1 MEQYSEEEEQ
11 GGKKLLVI
19 LLILLLCLVSMFG
32 AGYVVAEKIDGGGSG
47 GEGYIHIDY
56 GGAGPIFD
64 YTGEPVVM
72 FTSDSEWSEV
82 APDKWENVSSVKANA
97 YGTHADKLSNGILA
111 GTAPVVYKESGAV
124 LKSVT
129 VSVSANG
136 NPEDLALVNDIVSGF
151 TVGGEAVPIDGS
163 EVCLDISDVKFD
175 DGVYEKS
182 YDVYVYFNKNTLKT
196 SDIPALTHALKNVT
210 FTVTFEACGE

>member
-56 GGAGPIFD
+56 GGADPIFD

-72 FTSDSEWSEV
+72 FTSDSE
-82 APDKWENVSSVKANA
+82 
-97 YGTHADKLSNGILA
+97 
-111 GTAPVVYKESGAV
+111 
-124 LKSVT
+124 
-129 VSVSANG
+129 
-136 NPEDLALVNDIVSGF
+136 
-151 TVGGEAVPIDGS
+151 
-163 EVCLDISDVKFD
+163 
-175 DGVYEKS
+175 
-182 YDVYVYFNKNTLKT
+182 
-196 SDIPALTHALKNVT
+196 
-210 FTVTFEACGE
+210 